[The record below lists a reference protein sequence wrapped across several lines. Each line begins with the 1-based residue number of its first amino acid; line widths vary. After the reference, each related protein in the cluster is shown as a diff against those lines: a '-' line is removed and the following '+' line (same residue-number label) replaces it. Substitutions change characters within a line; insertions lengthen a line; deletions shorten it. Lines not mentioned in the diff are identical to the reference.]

1 MMKTNRMKLLQ
12 HCTRDKKRTRRRTS
26 ATVLAAV
33 HCIAAALHL
42 KQYIYPDR
50 PIVWNKSFKP
60 VVQTIVLNFFLIEY
74 RSIFLLGLYFFL
86 CVLSSHP
93 PPGLFFFIYFFN

>member
-1 MMKTNRMKLLQ
+1 MCR
-12 HCTRDKKRTRRRTS
+12 CRWEVPESSGARPGAGCKRRFQKIPDSGGFRR
-26 ATVLAAV
+26 VV
-33 HCIAAALHL
+33 D
-42 KQYIYPDR
+42 PDR

-74 RSIFLLGLYFFL
+74 RSIFLLGLYFFS

-93 PPGLFFFIYFFN
+93 PSGLCSLFVYLFY